1 MLRKHLQS
9 WQSPPPGDTTP
20 PPVPSLARQHLLDVL
35 AQGQRSQRL
44 ACVKEVTEYLAQPR
58 PPEHWPLLQP
68 VLAQMLGH
76 SDTAVRSLLIRQICD
91 LVHSEADALLWI
103 ALLEQHQESNRLLK
117 KYLVEVLVYLGKHF
131 QLHGHTIPLLIGYI
145 QAREEDVVEHVF
157 AHLMQIRQAG
167 YESLVDPLLEEFS
180 VS

>member
-1 MLRKHLQS
+1 MVRKHLQR
-9 WQSPPPGDTTP
+9 WQNAPQSDATP
-20 PPVPSLARQHLLDVL
+20 APVPSLARQHLLDVL
-35 AQGQRSQRL
+35 DKGQRSQQL
-44 ACVKEVTEYLAQPR
+44 ACVKEVTEYLGQAR

-68 VLAQMLGH
+68 VLARMLSH

-103 ALLEQHQESNRLLK
+103 ELLEQHTESNRLLK
-117 KYLVEVLVYLGKHF
+117 KYLVEVLVYLGKHYA
-131 QLHGHTIPLLIGYI
+131 LYGHTIPLLISFI
-145 QAREEDVVEHVF
+145 AAREEDVVEHVF